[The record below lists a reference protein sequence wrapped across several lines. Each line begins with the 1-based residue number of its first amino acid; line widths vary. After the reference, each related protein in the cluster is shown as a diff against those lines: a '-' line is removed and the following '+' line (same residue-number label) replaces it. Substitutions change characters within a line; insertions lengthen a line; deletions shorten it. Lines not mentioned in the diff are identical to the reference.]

1 VTDPAVSEW
10 VFLCIV
16 VQSSLLPN
24 VVDLKTFHPPAP
36 QATPTVSL
44 QHFKAKV
51 TISFTIMP

>member
-1 VTDPAVSEW
+1 VSEW